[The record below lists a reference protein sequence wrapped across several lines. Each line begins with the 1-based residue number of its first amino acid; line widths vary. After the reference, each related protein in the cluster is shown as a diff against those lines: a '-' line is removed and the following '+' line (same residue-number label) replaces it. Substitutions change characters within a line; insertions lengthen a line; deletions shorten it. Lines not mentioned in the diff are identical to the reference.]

1 MLINVTDGYYFN
13 TALVHNIKS
22 VYIQKSAKNTP
33 YIIINMTDGTL
44 QRIETSV
51 DKVTNE
57 FKDFMN
63 KITEIQN

>member
-1 MLINVTDGYYFN
+1 MLIKVTDGYYFN
-13 TALVHNIKS
+13 TALISNIKS
-22 VYIQKSAKNTP
+22 VYIQKSAKNTS
-33 YIIINMTDGTL
+33 YIIIDMTDGTL

-63 KITEIQN
+63 KITEIQ